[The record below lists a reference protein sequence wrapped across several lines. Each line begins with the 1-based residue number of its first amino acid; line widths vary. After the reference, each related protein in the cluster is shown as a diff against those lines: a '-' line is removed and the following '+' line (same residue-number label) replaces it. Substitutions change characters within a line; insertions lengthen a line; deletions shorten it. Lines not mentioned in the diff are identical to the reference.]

1 MTASTWTLLSAWRDL
16 ALTCFPWSGLGRP
29 WCFRDCSTNWS
40 FGIHNIHIIFM
51 FQFFGPLSLTE
62 SHFGSV
68 ISEYSLYF
76 LDSSCWRPRFPPP
89 PPPSLWLTSLTPDA
103 SASSVIAREQ
113 LAITRGAPLVFHHAQ
128 THHHQKPLTWFLISL
143 LIDRRI
149 RCVNTSSSCE
159 EPILKKYVFYFLRSI
174 LQCHSV
180 WYNSHT
186 LISILNRCMYMYVNV
201 CQMFQF

>member
-1 MTASTWTLLSAWRDL
+1 MTASTTWTLLSAWRDL
-16 ALTCFPWSGLGRP
+16 ACLLWSGLGRP
-29 WCFRDCSTNWS
+29 SCFRDCSTNWS

-89 PPPSLWLTSLTPDA
+89 PPPSLCLTSLTPDGGDA
-103 SASSVIAREQ
+103 SASSVIAWEQ

-128 THHHQKPLTWFLISL
+128 PHHHQKPLTWFLISL

-149 RCVNTSSSCE
+149 RCVNTSPPRVRNQFWKKCLLFSS
-159 EPILKKYVFYFLRSI
+159 
-174 LQCHSV
+174 
-180 WYNSHT
+180 
-186 LISILNRCMYMYVNV
+186 VNIA
-201 CQMFQF
+201 MPL